1 MNRDKH
7 RSLIVRAV
15 VGGVVLFTAAAIA
28 QNALDA
34 ALDANMMVGGTG
46 YNPHGRA
53 SGGGT
58 AGSLRASSFRL
69 DRQSGEIRDSFGGN
83 SAFSRAEYRVGLDG
97 AGTRSAAARAGLTR
111 DQNFPAPAFTN
122 LRQDDVQ
129 RRMQGGAFSPNDL
142 RGTTRGGL
150 QSPVYQPFASTSYAN
165 PGAVNTYPGM
175 GGGGGGGGGRAGRVS
190 NKVPSGSN
198 SALRAPTYR
207 PHK

>member
-34 ALDANMMVGGTG
+34 ALDANTMVGGTG
-46 YNPHGRA
+46 YNPHGR
-53 SGGGT
+53 GGGGGG
-58 AGSLRASSFRL
+58 AASLRASSFRL
-69 DRQSGEIRDSFGGN
+69 DRQSGEVRDSFGGN
-83 SAFSRAEYRVGLDG
+83 SAFGRAEYRVGLDG

-129 RRMQGGAFSPNDL
+129 RRMQGGAFSPNDR

-165 PGAVNTYPGM
+165 PGAVNPNLGM
-175 GGGGGGGGGRAGRVS
+175 GGGGGNRAGRAS
-190 NKVPSGSN
+190 NKVPSGN
-198 SALRAPTYR
+198 PAMRAPSYR

>member
-1 MNRDKH
+1 MNRDKQ
-7 RSLIVRAV
+7 RSFIVRAV

-53 SGGGT
+53 SGGGN
-58 AGSLRASSFRL
+58 AGSLRASSFQL
-69 DRQSGEIRDSFGGN
+69 DRRSGSVHDSFGGN
-83 SAFSRAEYRVGLDG
+83 SAFSRPEYRVNLDG
-97 AGTRSAAARAGLTR
+97 SGTRSAAARAGLTR
-111 DQNFPAPAFTN
+111 DQNFPAPAVAN

-129 RRMQGGAFSPNDL
+129 RRMQGGAFSPNDR

-165 PGAVNTYPGM
+165 PGAVNPNLGM
-175 GGGGGGGGGRAGRVS
+175 GGGGGGGNRAGRVS
-190 NKVPSGSN
+190 NKVPSGN
-198 SALRAPTYR
+198 PAMRAPSYR

>member
-34 ALDANMMVGGTG
+34 ALDANTMVGGTG

-53 SGGGT
+53 GGGGN

-83 SAFSRAEYRVGLDG
+83 SAFSRAEYRVGLGG
-97 AGTRSAAARAGLTR
+97 AGTHAAAARAGLTR

-129 RRMQGGAFSPNDL
+129 RRMQGGAFSPNDR
-142 RGTTRGGL
+142 RGTARTSGL

-165 PGAVNTYPGM
+165 PGAVNSYPGM
-175 GGGGGGGGGRAGRVS
+175 GGGGGGNRAGRVS
-190 NKVPSGSN
+190 NKVPSGAN
-198 SALRAPTYR
+198 SAMRAPSYR